1 MKKAQIIKAIQLK
14 SDIHS
19 IKEITTLLNSF
30 IEVITEELKNG
41 GTIEI
46 LKFLSIKMKLV
57 KGRSGNLDGNIWKT
71 EDRILP
77 KVSLSKVFKEAT
89 QNENK

>member
-1 MKKAQIIKAIQLK
+1 MKKAQIINAIQLK
-14 SDIHS
+14 NDTHS
-19 IKEITTLLNSF
+19 IKEITTLLNSL

-57 KGRSGNLDGNIWKT
+57 KGRSGNLDGIEWKT

-77 KVSLSKVFKEAT
+77 KVILSKVFKEAT
-89 QNENK
+89 QNESR

>member
-14 SDIHS
+14 NDTHS

-30 IEVITEELKNG
+30 VEVITEELKNG

-46 LKFLSIKMKLV
+46 LKFLTIKMKLV
-57 KGRSGNLDGNIWKT
+57 KGRSGNLDGIEWQT

-89 QNENK
+89 ENECK

>member
-14 SDIHS
+14 NDTYSL
-19 IKEITTLLNSF
+19 KEITNLFNNF
-30 IEVITEELKNG
+30 IEVVIEELKNG

-46 LKFLSIKMKLV
+46 IKFLSIKMKFV
-57 KGRSGNLDGNIWKT
+57 KGRSGNLDGIDWKT

-89 QNENK
+89 QNERK